1 LTVQQKLVVANT
13 VCINR
18 AHYSPELCG
27 MVVTNS

>member
-1 LTVQQKLVVANT
+1 VANT